1 MRRNKNKKMIRAKA
15 TDAFQNML
23 ARMGAFTPS
32 LLESTNYPLT
42 RLTRNFNL
50 MNSLYRSHWI
60 IRNIIDVIPQDMT
73 KNWIKITSNL
83 TPEAITELKSV
94 ERKTSIIKK
103 ITQGLRWGRLYGGAL
118 GIMLIKGQ
126 GEDLSKPLDLDSIMP
141 GDFKGMLILDRWNGC
156 YPGIGLVTDISDTE
170 YGLPE
175 YYYVTDPE
183 TNININIHH
192 SRVIRFTGDEL
203 PYWEWLAEQYWG
215 ASVIESIYDELK
227 KRDNVSWNIANLTFL
242 ANLRVLKMSDL
253 GQLLSTTDV
262 NSQRELYDTV
272 QSQNWLMNNFS
283 MQILDKED
291 DFSTHQYTFS
301 GLSDVYQ
308 QFITDISGAAE
319 FPLLDYLV
327 VHPLD

>member
-1 MRRNKNKKMIRAKA
+1 MRRNKNKNKKIIRAKA

-32 LLESTNYPLT
+32 LLEGTNYPLT
-42 RLTRNFNL
+42 RLTRNFKL

-156 YPGIGLVTDISDTE
+156 YPGTGLVTDISDTE

-175 YYYVTDPE
+175 YYYV
-183 TNININIHH
+183 
-192 SRVIRFTGDEL
+192 
-203 PYWEWLAEQYWG
+203 
-215 ASVIESIYDELK
+215 
-227 KRDNVSWNIANLTFL
+227 
-242 ANLRVLKMSDL
+242 
-253 GQLLSTTDV
+253 
-262 NSQRELYDTV
+262 
-272 QSQNWLMNNFS
+272 
-283 MQILDKED
+283 
-291 DFSTHQYTFS
+291 
-301 GLSDVYQ
+301 
-308 QFITDISGAAE
+308 
-319 FPLLDYLV
+319 
-327 VHPLD
+327 